1 MQDPR
6 PDRNF
11 GFLVHDVARLMR
23 VAYDRRTRELGL
35 TRSQWWVLN
44 HLYFNEGITQSELAD
59 VLDIEKPT
67 LGRLLDR
74 LEGKGWLERR
84 ADPADRRAKRV
95 YLTGNVQSL
104 MRVLRHLAAD
114 LRAQALDARS
124 DDSPTSELDPT
135 TCPLALIPA
144 AALKRPPSVPKST
157 MPPDGVHTNARP
169 SGSPGGLMPT
179 TCVLALIPNGRLRLE

>member
-44 HLYFNEGITQSELAD
+44 NLYFNQGITQSELAD
-59 VLDIEKPT
+59 LLDIEKPT

-104 MRVLRHLAAD
+104 MQALRHLAAD
-114 LRAQALDARS
+114 LRAQALHGLD
-124 DDSPTSELDPT
+124 ELEREQ
-135 TCPLALIPA
+135 LLEALRVI
-144 AALKRPPSVPKST
+144 KS
-157 MPPDGVHTNARP
+157 N
-169 SGSPGGLMPT
+169 L
-179 TCVLALIPNGRLRLE
+179 LRLNGNGSLEATGRQGEGTGAGRSTAPA

>member
-44 HLYFNEGITQSELAD
+44 NLYFNEGITQSELAD
-59 VLDIEKPT
+59 LLDIEKPT

-104 MRVLRHLAAD
+104 MRALRHLAAD
-114 LRAQALDARS
+114 LRAQALDG
-124 DDSPTSELDPT
+124 LDEREREQ
-135 TCPLALIPA
+135 LLEALRVVKGN
-144 AALKRPPSVPKST
+144 L
-157 MPPDGVHTNARP
+157 
-169 SGSPGGLMPT
+169 
-179 TCVLALIPNGRLRLE
+179 LRLNGNGSLEATGREGEGTGAGRSTLPA

>member
-1 MQDPR
+1 MEDPR

-44 HLYFNEGITQSELAD
+44 NLYFNEGITQSELAD
-59 VLDIEKPT
+59 LLDIEKPT

-95 YLTGNVQSL
+95 YLTGNVQAL
-104 MRVLRHLAAD
+104 MRSLRHLAAD
-114 LRAQALDARS
+114 LRTRALDG
-124 DDSPTSELDPT
+124 LDEKERAQ
-135 TCPLALIPA
+135 LLDALRIVKGN
-144 AALKRPPSVPKST
+144 L
-157 MPPDGVHTNARP
+157 
-169 SGSPGGLMPT
+169 
-179 TCVLALIPNGRLRLE
+179 LRLNGNGSLEPTGRQGEGTGAGRRTLPA

>member
-1 MQDPR
+1 MQDPH

-44 HLYFNEGITQSELAD
+44 HLYFHEGITQSALAG

-74 LEGKGWLERR
+74 LEDKGWLERR
-84 ADPADRRAKRV
+84 ADPSDRRAKRV
-95 YLTGNVQSL
+95 YLTGNVQGL
-104 MRVLRHLAAD
+104 MRTLRRLAAE
-114 LRAQALDARS
+114 LRAGALEGLDEFERARLL
-124 DDSPTSELDPT
+124 E
-135 TCPLALIPA
+135 ALRVVKDN
-144 AALKRPPSVPKST
+144 LLR
-157 MPPDGVHTNARP
+157 MNGN
-169 SGSPGGLMPT
+169 GGLGDAEAHASEST
-179 TCVLALIPNGRLRLE
+179 DVGRSAAPA